1 MFKNFSI
8 IGCIVHSE
16 LSVTKCHLRDNSGN
30 GLPIRRCGVRRG
42 EHHCRRRCT
51 RCIGGDG
58 ASTRRVPQSP
68 ANNIVGGIHKGLVDE
83 GVSA

>member
-1 MFKNFSI
+1 MFENLGI
-8 IGCIVHSE
+8 VGGIVHSE
-16 LSVTKCHLRDNSGN
+16 LSVSESDLRVDSGN
-30 GLPIRRCGVRRG
+30 ALPGRSCGVRRC

-68 ANNIVGGIHKGLVDE
+68 AYNIVGGIHKGLVDE
-83 GVSA
+83 AVSA